1 MIKRLELVN
10 FKAHA
15 KASFK
20 FGEGVNFIH
29 GPNGAGKTTIMEAIS
44 VALFGSQ
51 WVRRVG
57 GKWSDFLRRGAP
69 YGEVKLYMS
78 AGGKEVA
85 VMRRFTD
92 TGSSP
97 AGTQLLIDGAVVAR
111 GDVDV
116 TAALASKFGLI
127 VDEYRHLLYIRQG
140 ELRRILQEPEYID
153 RILRLDEFDKVD
165 ELVKE
170 ALGELRARRER
181 VGGRVEELEKRLPTA
196 RARLEELRRR
206 LAQAEQ
212 KARELEESA
221 RLYKEAERRYLE
233 ARERLASLLKE
244 REELEKKLE
253 DLAHNSI
260 QLEKD
265 LEYLEKELEAALKA
279 REELRRLPQLPDVE
293 REYYEL
299 RQLVT
304 AAERVSEEVRT
315 YRPEKLEEARRRLE
329 DLTKRHA
336 ELKSRL
342 DLIKDVLR
350 LAQRAEGGR
359 CPVCGSP
366 LTREAVQ
373 RHELEAA
380 GLEKEVQR
388 LTKAVEEARSLVK
401 KLEELDQQ
409 YQSQKAYLSVDVAA
423 ARRRLAELE
432 ALYQRKRELEKKAAY
447 LSALASKAADLEKRI
462 LELRRRR
469 EELEKRVADV
479 HSRLVEVEKEAEA
492 LRKEVEK
499 LESQY
504 NSLKKAY
511 EEYLVASSKVAEYRR
526 DAEQLE
532 KEVRQAEAELQGGR
546 AELEKLDKSLEKARH
561 IRNVLGEVKPLA
573 RQILLKAINDE
584 LNSVFLKL
592 RHKESFRSVSLAEL
606 NGRYVIRVNT
616 PGGPMEHNML
626 SLGEQ
631 NLLALALRVALARA
645 LIGTAPFIMLDEPTE
660 HLDEEHRRRIVEL
673 VRDLTSIV
681 PTVIVT
687 SHLGE
692 FEEVADV
699 VIQLY

>member
-29 GPNGAGKTTIMEAIS
+29 GPNGAGKTSIMEAIS

-57 GKWSDFLRRGAP
+57 GRWSDFLRRGAP
-69 YGEVKLYMS
+69 YGEVRLYLS
-78 AGGKEVA
+78 VGGRDV
-85 VMRRFTD
+85 VVVRRFAD
-92 TGSSP
+92 SGSSP
-97 AGTQLLIDGAVVAR
+97 GGTQLVVDGAVVAR
-111 GDVDV
+111 GDADV
-116 TAALASKFGLI
+116 TSALATKFGLT

-140 ELRRILQEPEYID
+140 ELRRILHEPEYLD
-153 RILRLDEFDKVD
+153 RVLRLDEFDKVD

-170 ALGELRARRER
+170 ALNELRTRRER
-181 VGGRVEELEKRLPTA
+181 VGGRLEELEKRLSTA

-206 LAQAEQ
+206 LAEAEQ
-212 KARELEESA
+212 RARELEEAA
-221 RLYKEAERRYLE
+221 RLYKEVERRYLE

-244 REELEKKLE
+244 REELENKLE
-253 DLAHNSI
+253 DFAHASI

-265 LEYLEKELEAALKA
+265 LESLERELDEALKA
-279 REELRRLPQLPDVE
+279 GEELRRMPQVPDVE
-293 REYYEL
+293 KEYYEL
-299 RQLVT
+299 RQLV
-304 AAERVSEEVRT
+304 ASAERVPEEVRA
-315 YRPEKLEEARRRLE
+315 YSPERLEEARRRLE
-329 DLTKRHA
+329 ELTRRQA
-336 ELKSRL
+336 ELRSRL

-366 LTREAVQ
+366 LSREAVQ

-388 LTKAVEEARSLVK
+388 LSKAVEEAKSLVK
-401 KLEELDQQ
+401 RLEELDRL
-409 YQSQKAYLSVDVAA
+409 YQSQKAYLSVDLAA

-432 ALYQRKRELEKKAAY
+432 ALYQKKKELEKRAAY
-447 LSALASKAADLEKRI
+447 LSALASKAADLERRI
-462 LELRRRR
+462 LELRQRR
-469 EELEKRVADV
+469 EELEKRVVEV
-479 HSRLVEVEKEAEA
+479 HGRLVEVERGAEA
-492 LRKEVEK
+492 LKKEVEE

-504 NSLKKAY
+504 GGLKKAY
-511 EEYLVASSKVAEYRR
+511 EEYLVASSKAAEYRR
-526 DAEQLE
+526 DVEQLE
-532 KEVRQAEAELQGGR
+532 KEVRQAEEELQAGR
-546 AELEKLDKSLEKARH
+546 AELEKLDKSLETGRH

-584 LNSVFLKL
+584 LNAVFIKL
-592 RHKESFRSVSLAEL
+592 RHKESFRSASLAES

-616 PGGPMEHNML
+616 PSGPMEHYML

-631 NLLALALRVALARA
+631 NLVALALRVALARA

-681 PTVIVT
+681 PTVVVT

-699 VIQLY
+699 VIQL